1 MPLIRRGALADSE
14 PAVPPGFVLGRSVP
28 TPGNGRPEA
37 AAATRDGGPET
48 ARAGGPEVMR
58 GTASGR
64 AMGTPRGGIIGGGG
78 GGAGARAG
86 ARQGWGGGPRCRRRA
101 ARGR

>member
-64 AMGTPRGGIIGGGG
+64 AMGTPRWGIIGGGC
-78 GGAGARAG
+78 AGAEVGSG
-86 ARQGWGGGPRCRRRA
+86 ACQGWTGAPGTRA
-101 ARGR
+101 VAT